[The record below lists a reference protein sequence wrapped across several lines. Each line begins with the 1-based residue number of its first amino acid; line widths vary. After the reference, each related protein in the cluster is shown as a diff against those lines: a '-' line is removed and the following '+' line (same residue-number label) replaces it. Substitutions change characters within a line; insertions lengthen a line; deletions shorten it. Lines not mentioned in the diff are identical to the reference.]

1 MVLDASAILALL
13 SSEPGADM
21 VASVI
26 PRGLVSAVNLS
37 EVVAKLTDAAVPNET
52 IHEAIEGLGL
62 DIVPFDVG
70 QAYDAGL
77 LRSLTRAAGLSM
89 GDRACLSLARRLGLP
104 ALTADRAWS
113 ELGLGVD
120 VEMIR

>member
-1 MVLDASAILALL
+1 MLDASAILALL
-13 SSEPGADM
+13 SSEPGANT

-37 EVVAKLTDAAVPNET
+37 EVVAKLTDAEVPQDAVQES
-52 IHEAIEGLGL
+52 IEGLGL

-113 ELGLGVD
+113 TLELGVD
-120 VEMIR
+120 VQMIR